1 MAVGVL
7 LDLAFLCCARPAAEP
22 LYPLSSLSRTH
33 HVPAALCHS
42 TAVVWCIV
50 FCARDFIATLLLT
63 RGVTARTTTWLM
75 CDVLWDDTDHHGPG
89 HDGDGCDAL
98 GTPCRRH
105 TRTGTTLVCVCV
117 MLCGCPHGPV

>member
-1 MAVGVL
+1 MVVLDGRACRAEGGGEMAVGVL

-63 RGVTARTTTWLM
+63 RDGTYYYLA
-75 CDVLWDDTDHHGPG
+75 DVRPAVG
-89 HDGDGCDAL
+89 
-98 GTPCRRH
+98 RH
-105 TRTGTTLVCVCV
+105 
-117 MLCGCPHGPV
+117 